1 MTMETIN
8 NCASPC
14 AGRDAVPQR
23 SLKASQTKLA
33 AISSSRSIDLDL
45 VTEEGDKVT
54 LSIDAKAFAMVTSSG
69 EVGMDENGVAAQW
82 SEVQAGAVEREIQLT
97 VEGDLNRQERRE
109 IRKVLK
115 TINKMMAQFVRG
127 KLAPMMSK
135 AKKLGGLETI
145 DSLELS
151 MSYERQVLVAQQ
163 NQVSVAYD
171 HYGQSASAP
180 AVEGKPSPLQFAVE
194 ARSLARD
201 MAKEVE
207 TAAVPGERFL
217 EMAED
222 LFKAHRRRA
231 RRMHP
236 MGGRAMDHIRELF
249 KAALADQSAAES
261 TETVLTAAA
270 NA

>member
-1 MTMETIN
+1 MESIN
-8 NCASPC
+8 TCTSPC
-14 AGRDAVPQR
+14 AGRDAIPQR
-23 SLKASQTKLA
+23 SVQASRTQLA

-45 VTEEGDKVT
+45 VTEEGDNVT
-54 LSIDAKAFAMVTSSG
+54 LSIDAKAFAMVTSYG
-69 EVGMDENGVAAQW
+69 EEGVDEDEAAARW
-82 SEVQAGAVEREIQLT
+82 SVVRAGAVEREIQLT

-127 KLAPMMSK
+127 KLAPMMNN

-151 MSYERQVLVAQQ
+151 MAYERQVLVAQQ

-171 HYGQSASAP
+171 QYGQSASAP
-180 AVEGKPSPLQFAVE
+180 AVEEKPSPLQFAVE

-222 LFKAHRRRA
+222 LFKAYRRRA
-231 RRMHP
+231 RRMHS

-249 KAALADQSAAES
+249 KAALAHQSAAES
-261 TETVLTAAA
+261 TETVLTAAV